1 MRITNSAMQTYMLS
15 SLKDSKSVDAI
26 DRDKKEKEKAAST
39 SSRVNTVSVDKVEI
53 SSAGMDKYSLI
64 KSRIQSGFYTTA
76 EVTQDISDKLGNAF
90 SNLEPAQ

>member
-1 MRITNSAMQTYMLS
+1 MRITSSAMQTYMLS

-26 DRDKKEKEKAAST
+26 DRDKKEKDRAADLK
-39 SSRVNTVSVDKVEI
+39 RINTVSVDKVEI

-90 SNLEPAQ
+90 SNLEPAR